1 MGEEDGQGDFPVRG
15 CRCLTWPAAAALK
28 ERQLTLS
35 WEPVGTHGDASALQ
49 GKEGEST
56 VTRGWEMLEVLSTF
70 KPERNFLSSSAF
82 FVHASVVA
90 PG

>member
-1 MGEEDGQGDFPVRG
+1 MTFPVRG

-28 ERQLTLS
+28 GPQLTLS

-56 VTRGWEMLEVLSTF
+56 SNKRLRDVGGFR
-70 KPERNFLSSSAF
+70 
-82 FVHASVVA
+82 HI
-90 PG
+90 